1 MSLSSPLPATTANP
15 SPRVRELYHA
25 LLEAPQDHLDA
36 AGVFLDQQLGLAAT
50 RDDDLPEHPE
60 AWPAWLEAGARRTA
74 EAHVEYLKARR
85 RGEGRRYFRVPSQ
98 AMHFIRSVAPTKLV
112 DGAWLYGLLPHH
124 ADERLR
130 PLLQTFL
137 EELGDG
143 VPARNHVL
151 LYRRLLAS
159 IGSEEAEGLSDLHYL
174 QGTQQL
180 ALGHLAADYLPE
192 VIGYNLG
199 YEQPPL
205 HLLITTHEL
214 RELGLDPYYFQL
226 HVTIDNAASGHAR
239 KALRALFDNL
249 PQLGGR
255 EAFLERVRNG
265 YRLNDV
271 GLSSTQIIDGFD
283 LEEEL
288 QAMLER
294 KRVYA
299 AGMHSD
305 RCRIGGRTVNQWLAV
320 PGRIPAFLACLQEE
334 GWIRRNADPR
344 GSRFWA
350 LVDGDRAA
358 MFGVFSVYE
367 RQLLHDW
374 IAGDWQAP
382 PRAADTVPAAL
393 AEPALPVG
401 GEVEAEQVAL
411 RRELLR
417 LTPEQG
423 VARLLQLMA
432 PHLHHRPAGLLATRL
447 FSQRWRAAHAQP
459 E

>member
-1 MSLSSPLPATTANP
+1 MSLSSPLPASSASP
-15 SPRVRELYHA
+15 SPRVRDLYHA
-25 LLEAPQDHLDA
+25 LLDEPREHLEA
-36 AGVFLDQQLGLAAT
+36 AGEFLDQQLSLAAT
-50 RDDDLPEHPE
+50 HDDDLPEDP
-60 AWPAWLEAGARRTA
+60 ADWPAWLDAGARRTA
-74 EAHVEYLKARR
+74 EAHAEYLRARR
-85 RGEGRRYFRVPSQ
+85 RGEGPRYFQVPSQ

-124 ADERLR
+124 GEERLR
-130 PLLQTFL
+130 PLLETFL

-159 IGSEEAEGLSDLHYL
+159 IGSEEVEGLSDLHYL

-205 HLLITTHEL
+205 HLLITTQEL
-214 RELGLDPYYFQL
+214 RELGFDPYYFQL

-239 KALRALFDNL
+239 KALRALYDNL

-255 EAFLERVRNG
+255 AAFLERVRNG
-265 YRLNDV
+265 YRLNEV
-271 GLSSTQIIDGFD
+271 GLSTTQVIDGFD

-288 QAMLER
+288 LAMFER
-294 KRVYA
+294 KRPYA

-320 PGRIPAFLACLQEE
+320 PGRFPAFLACLEEE
-334 GWIRRNADPR
+334 GWIRRHADPR
-344 GSRFWA
+344 GSRFWN
-350 LVDGDRAA
+350 LIEGDRAA
-358 MFGVFSVYE
+358 MFGVFTPYE
-367 RQLLHDW
+367 QQLLYDW

-382 PRAADTVPAAL
+382 LRRTGTRLRRWRSRRRRAETWMPSRSRCGASCCGYPRAGRRTPSRTDGPAPPPRTRRSPCHADVQ
-393 AEPALPVG
+393 PALEG
-401 GEVEAEQVAL
+401 
-411 RRELLR
+411 
-417 LTPEQG
+417 
-423 VARLLQLMA
+423 
-432 PHLHHRPAGLLATRL
+432 RPCPA
-447 FSQRWRAAHAQP
+447 
-459 E
+459 

>member
-1 MSLSSPLPATTANP
+1 MSLSSPLPASSASP
-15 SPRVRELYHA
+15 SPRVRDLYHA
-25 LLEAPQDHLDA
+25 LLDEPREHLEA
-36 AGVFLDQQLGLAAT
+36 AGEFLDQQLSLAAT
-50 RDDDLPEHPE
+50 HDDDLPEDP
-60 AWPAWLEAGARRTA
+60 ADWPAWLDAGARRTA
-74 EAHVEYLKARR
+74 EAHAEYLRARR
-85 RGEGRRYFRVPSQ
+85 RGEGRRYFQVPSQ

-124 ADERLR
+124 GEERLR
-130 PLLQTFL
+130 PLLETFL

-159 IGSEEAEGLSDLHYL
+159 IGSEEVEGLSDLHYL

-205 HLLITTHEL
+205 HLLITTQEL
-214 RELGLDPYYFQL
+214 RELGFDSYYFQL

-239 KALRALFDNL
+239 KALRALYDNL

-255 EAFLERVRNG
+255 AASLERVRNG
-265 YRLNDV
+265 YRLNEV
-271 GLSSTQIIDGFD
+271 GLSTTQVIDGFD

-288 QAMLER
+288 LAMFER
-294 KRVYA
+294 KRPYA

-320 PGRIPAFLACLQEE
+320 PGRFPAFLACLEEE
-334 GWIRRNADPR
+334 GWIRRHADPR
-344 GSRFWA
+344 GSRFWN
-350 LVDGDRAA
+350 LIEGDRAA
-358 MFGVFSVYE
+358 MFGVFTPYE
-367 RQLLHDW
+367 QQLLYDW

-382 PRAADTVPAAL
+382 APADRDPLAPL
-393 AEPALPVG
+393 AEPATAG
-401 GEVEAEQVAL
+401 GDVDAERVAL

-417 LTPEQG
+417 LSPEQG
-423 VARLLQLMA
+423 VARLLELMA
-432 PHLHHRPAGLLATRL
+432 PHRHHGPAGLLATRM

-459 E
+459 A